1 MEKLNTKIEEVKTQ
15 YALAVYNLEQLKDIS
30 NDDLQF
36 VIKKTLLLDAL
47 LMDLRGTIISYS
59 TYKKEKWTLEKK
71 SLIRNLR
78 NWKKIWQKTRKKNY
92 MN

>member
-59 TYKKEKWTLEKK
+59 TYKKEK
-71 SLIRNLR
+71 
-78 NWKKIWQKTRKKNY
+78 
-92 MN
+92 